1 MFEVFRRYSDFYCLR
16 TSIQNRFPGVFV
28 PAIPPKKVTG
38 NLEFQFIEERRKYL
52 EYFLKELSKLK
63 YLWYS
68 DSVKIFLRSTS
79 PDLEKV
85 KIFYSFLVSSFNAKI
100 EF

>member
-1 MFEVFRRYSDFYCLR
+1 MFEVFRRYSEFVSLR

-28 PAIPPKKVTG
+28 PAIPPKKATG
-38 NLEFQFIEERRKYL
+38 NLELQFIEDRRRYL

-68 DSVKIFLRSTS
+68 DPVKIFLRSTN

-85 KIFYSFLVSSFNAKI
+85 KILNLLIVA
-100 EF
+100 